1 MGNNLLMKFGGS
13 RDMQMYCYLM
23 NTCTQID
30 CININGVEK
39 EKINILS
46 RFQRAVRNYCT
57 FYYLRVEAV
66 LKRDTLNKEDTK
78 Q

>member
-1 MGNNLLMKFGGS
+1 
-13 RDMQMYCYLM
+13 MYCYLM